1 MIRELYYCRS
11 SDDVKTRLRPAIRP
25 RATLGQSR
33 GLLGR
38 SPYTGECMN
47 MFVVARL
54 RLFPQQ

>member
-1 MIRELYYCRS
+1 MIRELWYCRS

-38 SPYTGECMN
+38 SPYTGE
-47 MFVVARL
+47 
-54 RLFPQQ
+54 